1 MNNEERVQFVL
12 KAAAESSALRRL
24 VGEALAVQ
32 LVDLANLISGVIG
45 SGGKILICG
54 NGGSAAD
61 SSHMAAEMIVRL
73 TSQRNRESLPALAL
87 TADSSILTAAA
98 NDFGFEHVFA
108 RQIQG
113 LARRGDILLIIS
125 TSGNSQNLIRAVE
138 TARQKGMLIAALL
151 GGNGGDIATLVDKKL
166 IVPHTSVQR
175 IQEEQIFVIHMLVE
189 LIESD
194 LFG

>member
-151 GGNGGDIATLVDKKL
+151 GGNGGDIAPLVDKKL